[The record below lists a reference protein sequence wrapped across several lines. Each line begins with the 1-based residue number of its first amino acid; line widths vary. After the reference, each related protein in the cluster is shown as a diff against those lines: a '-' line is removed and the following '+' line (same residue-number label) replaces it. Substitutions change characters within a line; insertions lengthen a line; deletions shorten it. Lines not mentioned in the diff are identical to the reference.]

1 MLTLTYPIARTTFT
15 ECVRQP
21 IYFLILVI
29 AAGSTVLTTAVSG
42 FTMGYT
48 ESGEVSGD
56 DKLLLELGLASVL
69 ALSVL
74 LAGFIATAAVSREIE
89 NKTVLTIVSKPVP
102 RTVLIVGKWMG
113 VTGAMLLATGTML
126 LFLLLGIRHGVLTA
140 VSDPID
146 QPAIILGLSAFVL
159 SLAFGVWGS
168 FFYGWSFPQTA
179 SLAMLPMTA
188 VAYVLVLTQKKA
200 WGWQPIDATIKPQ
213 VMLACLGLLLSVPVL
228 TSIAVAV
235 STRLGQVMTIVVCF
249 GVFVLGLLSANLLG
263 SRALRNEPIGQVL
276 IAEPERQRM
285 SSMEKPGDIWF
296 ITAETGLT
304 VTPKPGDPF
313 FFAASPNGVDR
324 PVHFRPFVN
333 PDPGSGGVGLAK
345 REAMITP
352 GVAPALV
359 ITAVEGRK
367 LTVMTIGGDDLRV
380 QRPPQR
386 GDYIFL
392 TPTSVNYAALGAW
405 GLVPN
410 VQFFWLL
417 DAVAQN
423 NPVPMS
429 HFGLL
434 VLYAV
439 CQVSVFLSLAVLL
452 FEKRDVG

>member
-1 MLTLTYPIARTTFT
+1 
-15 ECVRQP
+15 
-21 IYFLILVI
+21 
-29 AAGSTVLTTAVSG
+29 
-42 FTMGYT
+42 
-48 ESGEVSGD
+48 
-56 DKLLLELGLASVL
+56 
-69 ALSVL
+69 
-74 LAGFIATAAVSREIE
+74 
-89 NKTVLTIVSKPVP
+89 
-102 RTVLIVGKWMG
+102 
-113 VTGAMLLATGTML
+113 
-126 LFLLLGIRHGVLTA
+126 
-140 VSDPID
+140 
-146 QPAIILGLSAFVL
+146 
-159 SLAFGVWGS
+159 
-168 FFYGWSFPQTA
+168 
-179 SLAMLPMTA
+179 MLPLTA

-200 WGWQPIDATIKPQ
+200 WGWQPIDATLKPQ

-345 REAMITP
+345 REAMITL

-410 VQFFWLL
+410 VQFYWLL

-434 VLYAV
+434 VLYAL